1 MYFYCL
7 KNGKG
12 KSQELDKN
20 TVLNLVAPTPNKKE
34 KSHKFFISHDLLMP
48 QKSFMKARTDHKEVR
63 K

>member
-12 KSQELDKN
+12 KSWELDKN
-20 TVLNLVAPTPNKKE
+20 TVLNLVAPTPNKEE
-34 KSHKFFISHDLLMP
+34 KSHKFSHYLLMP
-48 QKSFMKARTDHKEVR
+48 QKSFMKARSDHKEVR